1 MLALAAVLIS
11 IAVVQQGEIREL
23 REQNEVLQ
31 TNRKEP
37 EHVESQDS
45 QQLRLQAA
53 EIERLREET
62 KDLLRLRNEVRQ
74 LHEQLRELE
83 VLRVANAQLLQA
95 AQGTANMP
103 TNQAAL
109 ISAARKQGAILGIH
123 LRPVTDTQTDP
134 GAFVVGI
141 DANSPVAE
149 SGIKAGDVIIGLDG
163 RRIETSGQ
171 LQAEML
177 TRKPGE
183 TVVLDVVRGGTTL
196 RFQVKTRGWPE

>member
-1 MLALAAVLIS
+1 
-11 IAVVQQGEIREL
+11 
-23 REQNEVLQ
+23 
-31 TNRKEP
+31 
-37 EHVESQDS
+37 
-45 QQLRLQAA
+45 
-53 EIERLREET
+53 
-62 KDLLRLRNEVRQ
+62 
-74 LHEQLRELE
+74 
-83 VLRVANAQLLQA
+83 
-95 AQGTANMP
+95 
-103 TNQAAL
+103 
-109 ISAARKQGAILGIH
+109 